1 MCLLRLFHKKNA
13 ARPAGIRIGET
24 GFTAR
29 TAGQPLS
36 GRASALFSLF
46 EKDPAKLSGEE
57 RALRA
62 ETEEA
67 FLKAG
72 ARIGKCPVDI
82 GASFVLPIALAKFLV
97 IRGFTVRSVR
107 AAAFLP
113 EERGNFAWLA
123 AHFPA
128 IRLEGETED
137 TGAALYLDG
146 REPVLFDTETETLKG
161 LAEKMAETA
170 GRMHFTI

>member
-24 GFTAR
+24 GFAER

-128 IRLEGETED
+128 IRLEED

>member
-24 GFTAR
+24 GFAER

-113 EERGNFAWLA
+113 EERRRRRRLKVWRRRWRRLPEGCILLYKRACKKA
-123 AHFPA
+123 APERV
-128 IRLEGETED
+128 RLS
-137 TGAALYLDG
+137 
-146 REPVLFDTETETLKG
+146 
-161 LAEKMAETA
+161 
-170 GRMHFTI
+170 